1 MGESILNKFELLD
14 NERQKQLLNFLDFLL
29 AQQKSKYVE
38 AFNYGAYRNQILSIG
53 EWSDE
58 DVSVIEGVT
67 KDINNWQVK
76 EW

>member
-29 AQQKSKYVE
+29 SQQKSKHVE
-38 AFNYGAYRNQILSIG
+38 AFNYDAYRNKILSIG
-53 EWSDE
+53 EWSDA

-67 KDINNWQVK
+67 KEINNWQVQ